1 MGKKLQRDTTPPGPR
16 HAEVERFKLLMLYAA
31 AVELLF
37 FIAFFYG
44 IVGPALA
51 AAIILLVHIVFGV
64 PYTFA
69 VEGGEWVVVALV
81 LVGPLYYLR
90 KSVRQRLSEAQ
101 SQLEHIAP
109 PDSSR
114 EGQA

>member
-16 HAEVERFKLLMLYAA
+16 HAEVERFKLLLLYAS

-37 FIAFFYG
+37 YIAFFYG
-44 IVGPALA
+44 IVAPAVM
-51 AAIILLVHIVFGV
+51 AAIILVNIVLGM
-64 PYTFA
+64 PHTIT
-69 VEGGEWVVVALV
+69 VEGGGLVIVALV

-90 KSVRQRLSEAQ
+90 KSVHRRLSEAQ
-101 SQLEHIAP
+101 SRLEQIDP
-109 PDSSR
+109 PDLSR